1 MKACAASCSIKYHDD
16 GEKLPLRANV
26 SKGVSASGSGT
37 PATPCGEGLT
47 CTWEH
52 LRLESGQAVLKTNMY
67 AMKAYLAPLAFEITL
82 RTPLAPSSKRSIPR
96 YVGTF
101 VVHTRKRCLGNAA
114 SDNICEIAV
123 ACVCVCVA
131 CINACVYDV
140 RVFQTMADA
149 ESTSC
154 QLSRLIQP
162 PSHLR
167 RCPPIWAF

>member
-1 MKACAASCSIKYHDD
+1 MLLLAA
-16 GEKLPLRANV
+16 A
-26 SKGVSASGSGT
+26 A
-37 PATPCGEGLT
+37 EGGRGGPQR
-47 CTWEH
+47 EH

-67 AMKAYLAPLAFEITL
+67 ATKAYLAPLAFEITL

-154 QLSRLIQP
+154 LCTSECATTHPRPKRAQP
-162 PSHLR
+162 TWWSMTAVRQRILGPAR
-167 RCPPIWAF
+167 GIGGAREA